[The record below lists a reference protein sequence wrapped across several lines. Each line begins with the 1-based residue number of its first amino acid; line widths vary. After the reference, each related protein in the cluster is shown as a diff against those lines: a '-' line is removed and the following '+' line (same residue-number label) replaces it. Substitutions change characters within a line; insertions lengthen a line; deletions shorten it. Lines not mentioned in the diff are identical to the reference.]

1 MDGTGHPIQVLSLAL
16 RDEYRLYQPRPPMAI
31 DPNVQ
36 PWVQK
41 YPLAW
46 AETAEVGLAKQRS
59 PIIVELKADATPI
72 WVKQYPLSLEA

>member
-1 MDGTGHPIQVLSLAL
+1 
-16 RDEYRLYQPRPPMAI
+16 MAV

-59 PIIVELKADATPI
+59 PIIVELKADATPVR
-72 WVKQYPLSLEA
+72 VKQYPLSLEAQ